1 MKVAVFIVASTTFEI
16 HYRLPLLRACLEMAR
31 EHRADVALFPGGFF
45 RITSSNE
52 NFLQNELHETAKQ
65 FSTLPFLTGVDF
77 VTAEGGK
84 TAPIQVKKAL
94 YKRINNI
101 NNGLGPWVWIVS
113 SIGVTKLK
121 ECWRK
126 DGRHSPLDSIRRTS
140 LMGFS
145 VLPMVCGDV
154 FVPGLASCAEP
165 VNLIC
170 VSAHWKLWP
179 AQWTRTLRAISHCA
193 QAPLVLAQ
201 HLVTPPGHNYA
212 YNRLGQD
219 LAPES
224 EERVNAKRF
233 SDTFCRIYN
242 CD

>member
-1 MKVAVFIVASTTFEI
+1 MKVAVFIVARTSFGI
-16 HYRLPLLRACLEMAR
+16 NHRLPLLRACLEMAHER
-31 EHRADVALFPGGFF
+31 NADVAVFPGGFF
-45 RITSSNE
+45 RITSSDE
-52 NFLQNELHETAKQ
+52 NSLQNELHETAKQ

-77 VTAEGGK
+77 LAAEGTKGGA
-84 TAPIQVKKAL
+84 TPVKKAL
-94 YKRINNI
+94 YKKINKT
-101 NNGLGPWVWIVS
+101 NNGLGPWVWVVS
-113 SIGVTKLK
+113 SIGVTKIE

-126 DGRHSPLDSIRRTS
+126 DGQHRPLGNTRRTG

-154 FVPGLASCAEP
+154 FVPGLASRVEP

-179 AQWTRTLRAISHCA
+179 AQWTRTLRAISHGTR
-193 QAPLVLAQ
+193 APLVLAQ
-201 HLVTPPGHNYA
+201 HLIMPPGHNYA
-212 YNRLGQD
+212 YDRAGQD

-224 EERVNAKRF
+224 EERVNVKCF
-233 SDTFCRIYN
+233 CDTFCRVYN